1 MRCVYFITYVSGRI
15 SKTLKKKKNK
25 PPQAPEKSLALLSK
39 ITIGSELYGPDH
51 QEPGFDMCSPLFCN
65 LMIRKINAVCLN
77 ILGNSTSVFLQ
88 M

>member
-1 MRCVYFITYVSGRI
+1 MQYVYFITYVSGRI
-15 SKTLKKKKNK
+15 SKTLKKKKT
-25 PPQAPEKSLALLSK
+25 PQAPEKSLALLSK